1 MPARAGGGAGSST
14 RSDGAKS
21 FAILESTRRHERLT
35 PRALGGTVRTFPGPG
50 GKPVELWVPDRS
62 FADPAAF
69 DTIAP
74 WGESDDH

>member
-1 MPARAGGGAGSST
+1 
-14 RSDGAKS
+14 
-21 FAILESTRRHERLT
+21 
-35 PRALGGTVRTFPGPG
+35 
-50 GKPVELWVPDRS
+50 VPDRS